1 MDNLDAVAD
10 LRLPTAD
17 WEELRFGDLWRDR
30 AAAIVWL
37 RHYG

>member
-1 MDNLDAVAD
+1 MDSLDGVAD
-10 LRLPTAD
+10 LVLPTAD
-17 WEELRFGDLWRDR
+17 GERIRFGDLWSDR